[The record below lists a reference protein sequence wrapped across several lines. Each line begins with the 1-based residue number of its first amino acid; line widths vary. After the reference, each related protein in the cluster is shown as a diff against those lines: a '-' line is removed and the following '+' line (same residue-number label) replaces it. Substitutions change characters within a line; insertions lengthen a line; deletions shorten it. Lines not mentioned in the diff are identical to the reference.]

1 MVAQNKWEDY
11 AYLIGF
17 IVNVPLANWVIAMLV
32 SHAFRTGRAPHCWRG
47 LTASQRRTYDRLSLG
62 TS

>member
-17 IVNVPLANWVIAMLV
+17 IVNVPSANWVIAMLV
-32 SHAFRTGRAPHCWRG
+32 SYAFRRAEPSHCWRV

>member
-32 SHAFRTGRAPHCWRG
+32 SYAFRTGRA
-47 LTASQRRTYDRLSLG
+47 LSLLEG
-62 TS
+62 ADCPPASYL